1 MIVSIR
7 NVSGKG
13 WSNYVLKDREKATLI
28 LGNVHLGDTIVN
40 SLNYKSGNAVNF
52 VISFSKEDNVS
63 IDQGREIAKEFFD
76 EFMQGFSEDEYHLDI
91 VEHRDTNH
99 LHYHA
104 RIPKINLV
112 TNTQLKPYWHKSD
125 LGFKT
130 AVIDKI
136 ALKHNLNTGDMKRR
150 LIPNKTVEKIERINN
165 WRDKH
170 KQPKLDFSSKRGRA
184 DAEKQINDYIS
195 SLIASNLINNLDEV
209 KRELQALGLEVVNAG
224 YDKKNDFNYL
234 TVENES
240 GKIRIKGDIY
250 NERFFRFAKE
260 DRAKAIR
267 DNESPRGR
275 KQSLEAYGEAI
286 EKRYRAEL
294 QKRLKFI
301 DRQYGKAREKAYS
314 KNAKKPREDREQTRE
329 IGSTSNKSEILRMA
343 ETSWTWSRVHNRNAG
358 IFLGFQSLLEQGDRV
373 LQKTKRATRTN
384 RQRVTKNRGLQG
396 NKSGLSGRNTTQK
409 GLRSNAK
416 QSFSKNSKGE
426 VRDDTIRAT
435 INRITREER
444 SRARKREIKDLS
456 DAELLARAK
465 QSIRNTIE
473 LHRTTNRVRKAVTKE
488 TDEYQLRS
496 NELNRRA
503 AKDIQDIGGRIQ
515 SKLIN
520 KIYYK
525 KLNKEIAKELDRG
538 IGKKVKKKELN
549 SGGISR

>member
-1 MIVSIR
+1 MIVNIR

-76 EFMQGFSEDEYHLDI
+76 EFMQGFNEDEYHLDI
-91 VEHRDTNH
+91 VEHNDTNH

-130 AVIDKI
+130 AVIDKL

-195 SLIASNLINNLDEV
+195 NLIASNLINNLDEI

-250 NERFFRFAKE
+250 NERFFGLAKE

-275 KQSLEAYGEAI
+275 KQGLEAVRGEI

-301 DRQYGKAREKAYS
+301 DRQYGRAREKAYS
-314 KNAKKPREDREQTRE
+314 KNGAEHKTNTRE
-329 IGSTSNKSEILRMA
+329 TRRTSTTSSKSEILRMV
-343 ETSWTWSRVHNRNAG
+343 ETSWTWSTIRNRNAG
-358 IFLGFQSLLEQGDRV
+358 IFAGFQSVLEQTNRTI
-373 LQKTKRATRTN
+373 QEAKRATRAN
-384 RQRVTKNRGLQG
+384 KRAVRFDKKLQRNKKSLPRWDKN
-396 NKSGLSGRNTTQK
+396 QK
-409 GLRSNAK
+409 RVPGELGQRSNNNHK
-416 QSFSKNSKGE
+416 SKGAL
-426 VRDDTIRAT
+426 RDDTIGTT
-435 INRITREER
+435 INRLARKAER
-444 SRARKREIKDLS
+444 RARSREIKDLS
-456 DAELLARAK
+456 NAELLARAK

-473 LHRTTNRVRKAVTKE
+473 LHSRINRVRKASSKRTV
-488 TDEYQLRS
+488 EYKLRS
-496 NELNRRA
+496 NELNRRV
-503 AKDIQDIGGRIQ
+503 AKDIQAVGGRIQ
-515 SKLIN
+515 SKMIN

-525 KLNKEIAKELDRG
+525 RLEKEELRRARARELRRARERG
-538 IGKKVKKKELN
+538 GRSL
-549 SGGISR
+549 

>member
-1 MIVSIR
+1 MIVNIR

-52 VISFSKEDNVS
+52 VVSFSKEDNIS
-63 IDQGREIAKEFFD
+63 IEQGREIVKEFFN
-76 EFMQGFSEDEYHLDI
+76 EFMQGFNEDEYHLDI
-91 VEHRDTNH
+91 VEHRDANH

-136 ALKHNLNTGDMKRR
+136 ALKYNLNTGEIKRR
-150 LIPNKTVEKIERINN
+150 LTPNKTVEKIERISN

-184 DAEKQINDYIS
+184 DAEKQLNDYIS
-195 SLIASNLINNLDEV
+195 SLIASSLINNLDEV
-209 KRELQALGLEVVNAG
+209 KRELQALGLDVVNAG
-224 YDKKNDFNYL
+224 YDKKNDFYYL

-250 NERFFRFAKE
+250 NEQFFGLAKE

-275 KQSLEAYGEAI
+275 KQGLESFRREI
-286 EKRYRAEL
+286 EERYRAEL

-301 DRQYGKAREKAYS
+301 DRQYGKARKKAYS
-314 KNAKKPREDREQTRE
+314 KNAKKPREYREQTRE
-329 IGSTSNKSEILRMA
+329 ISSTSNKSEIFRMA
-343 ETSWTWSRVHNRNAG
+343 ETSYTWSRVRSRNAG
-358 IFLGFQSLLEQGDRV
+358 IFLGFQSVLEQGDR
-373 LQKTKRATRTN
+373 LIQKTKRATRNN
-384 RQRVTKNRGLQG
+384 RQRVTKNRELQR
-396 NKSGLSGRNTTQK
+396 NKSSLSERNITQK
-409 GLRSNAK
+409 RLHSNAK
-416 QSFSKNSKGE
+416 QSFSKNSKGAL
-426 VRDDTIRAT
+426 RNDTIRAT
-435 INRITREER
+435 INRLTRKTER
-444 SRARKREIKDLS
+444 RARSREIKDLS

-473 LHRTTNRVRKAVTKE
+473 LHRQTARITKRITE
-488 TDEYQLRS
+488 
-496 NELNRRA
+496 RRA
-503 AKDIQDIGGRIQ
+503 NNRQKRNERAAELKSGVQEFGKYVKVI
-515 SKLIN
+515 LEP
-520 KIYYK
+520 KIDNYLK
-525 KLNKEIAKELDRG
+525 AKEKEYLRIERLREQKRLRKFDRG
-538 IGKKVKKKELN
+538 PG
-549 SGGISR
+549 R

>member
-150 LIPNKTVEKIERINN
+150 LTPNKTVEKIERINN

-250 NERFFRFAKE
+250 NERFFRFTKE

-343 ETSWTWSRVHNRNAG
+343 ETSWTWSRVYNGNAG

-373 LQKTKRATRTN
+373 LQKTKRATRAN

-396 NKSGLSGRNTTQK
+396 NKRGLSQRNTTQK

-426 VRDDTIRAT
+426 VRDDTIRAA

-473 LHRTTNRVRKAVTKE
+473 LHRTTNRIRKAVTKE

-503 AKDIQDIGGRIQ
+503 AKDIQEIGGRIQ
-515 SKLIN
+515 NTLIN
-520 KIYYK
+520 KIYQKRIYRE
-525 KLNKEIAKELDRG
+525 EIRREKQRELRRARERG
-538 IGKKVKKKELN
+538 GRSL
-549 SGGISR
+549 